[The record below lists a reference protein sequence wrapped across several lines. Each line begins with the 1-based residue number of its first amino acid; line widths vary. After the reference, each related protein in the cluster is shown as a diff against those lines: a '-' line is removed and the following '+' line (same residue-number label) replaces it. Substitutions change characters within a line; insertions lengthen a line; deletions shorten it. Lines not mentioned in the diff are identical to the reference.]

1 MSFGGA
7 VSAMIASMKAN
18 KRSRNNTK

>member
-7 VSAMIASMKAN
+7 LSAMIVSMKAN

>member
-7 VSAMIASMKAN
+7 VSAMIVSMKAN